1 MTKTV
6 MIMELAL
13 TLEQQTRMR
22 QKGIEN
28 HGEDLEGE
36 R

>member
-1 MTKTV
+1 MTKTA
-6 MIMELAL
+6 MIMEHAL

-22 QKGIEN
+22 QKAIEN
-28 HGEDLEGE
+28 NGEDLEGE